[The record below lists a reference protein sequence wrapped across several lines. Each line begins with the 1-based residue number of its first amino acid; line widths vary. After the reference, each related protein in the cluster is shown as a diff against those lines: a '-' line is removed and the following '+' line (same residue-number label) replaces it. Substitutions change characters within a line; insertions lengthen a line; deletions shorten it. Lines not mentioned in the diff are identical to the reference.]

1 MNDRSDGPRA
11 ASDRA
16 SDRAGGEGGRP
27 RRIDLSRVDPRHL
40 ELLRELADRGSV
52 TAVAAATFRTP
63 SAVSQQ
69 LRTARRD
76 LGGVRLVEADGRGV
90 RLTEAGRL
98 LAEGGRDLARTVARV
113 QASWDAYVGAPSG
126 TVTVA
131 TLPSAAAILLPGALE
146 RLAGTDVLLECTDVD
161 VAETTYAELVTDHDV
176 VIGHSF
182 TSPVPDGARHLTTTP
197 LLREPLD
204 IAMRAAHPL
213 AALPEVTPADLA
225 RCEWYGVPAGYPF
238 DSLRLAV
245 ETAAGLP
252 LTVVQRLRDNR
263 LIEALVAASDR
274 VAVLPRYTTSDPRLV
289 LRPVAG
295 MAAGRHIVAMARP
308 DRAERLAVRTV
319 LDAFRAVGRS
329 VG

>member
-1 MNDRSDGPRA
+1 MN
-11 ASDRA
+11 
-16 SDRAGGEGGRP
+16 AGGGQARGGEPARP

-52 TAVAAATFRTP
+52 TAVATATFRTP

-69 LRTARRD
+69 LRTAQRD
-76 LGGVRLVEADGRGV
+76 LGGVPLTEADGRGV

-98 LAEGGRDLARTVARV
+98 LADGGRDLARAVAQV
-113 QASWDAYVGAPSG
+113 QARWDAYVGAPSG

-131 TLPSAAAILLPGALE
+131 TLPSAATILLPGVLE
-146 RLAGTDVLLECTDVD
+146 RLAGTDVRLECTDLD
-161 VAETTYAELVTDHDV
+161 LAEKAYADLVRDHDL

-182 TSPVPDGARHLTTTP
+182 TSLVPDGAQHLDTVP

-204 IAMRAAHPL
+204 IAMRSGHPL
-213 AALPEVTPADLA
+213 ASLPEVTPADLA
-225 RCEWYGVPAGYPF
+225 GYEWYGVPVGYPF

-245 ETAAGLP
+245 ETAAGVP
-252 LTVVQRLRDNR
+252 LAVVQRLRDNR
-263 LIEALVAASDR
+263 LIEALVAAGDR
-274 VAVLPRYTTSDPRLV
+274 VAVLPRHTTSDPRLV

-295 MAAGRHIVAMARP
+295 IAAGRHIVAMARP

-319 LDAFRAVGRS
+319 LEAFRESGDQFA
-329 VG
+329 